1 MSRFSGTLPT
11 YQKSRTSKRSRL
23 CLLQWAAPSA
33 MLHSVVFM
41 STSERRD
48 PDLDGY
54 VDWIVF
60 TRDWNTF
67 SEPCETEEE
76 AQWVYLHTGGGPI
89 YRREWKKGL

>member
-1 MSRFSGTLPT
+1 MSRFSGTSPPT
-11 YQKSRTSKRSRL
+11 NSLERL
-23 CLLQWAAPSA
+23 SGPGPAHASGRPRPA
-33 MLHSVVFM
+33 MLHSVVIM
-41 STSERRD
+41 NTSERRD

-76 AQWVYLHTGGGPI
+76 AQWVSQHTGGGPI